1 MAEGKIKDFPRD
13 MVIEMAESAIEKNG
27 GPEKAKVFF
36 KFYCEVCG
44 GRCTFN
50 EPNEL
55 FETGICYK
63 CGHET
68 VVNEAGFMVIIEDRN
83 GRRTLTEAE
92 A

>member
-1 MAEGKIKDFPRD
+1 MGKIKDFPRD
-13 MVIEMAESAIEKNG
+13 VIIKMAEAAIEEHG

-44 GRCTFN
+44 ERCTFK

-55 FETGICYK
+55 FETGICHK

-68 VVNEAGFMVIIEDRN
+68 TINEAGFMVIVENWD
-83 GRRTLTEAE
+83 GRKILPKAE